1 MKKKILICGNFN
13 IVHSGHIRIFEFAKK
28 MNTKLIVGVFCDKKA
43 GKKVFIKEK
52 QRLECVKSNTFVD
65 EVHLINSSLKNFILK
80 IKPDILLKGQE
91 FEKNN
96 NPELKYLDK
105 IGAKL
110 IFGSGSTNYSS
121 LEMISNEF
129 IDNNYSQLVHEKDYL
144 DRHQINSK
152 KLINITKKFN
162 KLKVAVIGDSIIDEY
177 ILTNPIGMSRED
189 TTIVVAPIS
198 SNLFVGGAAIVA
210 AHAASL
216 GAESSLFTINGKDK
230 YNKFLEKK
238 LKNYNVKSNIF
249 IDDSRNTNLKKRYR
263 VPEKTL
269 LRVNLYDQREIS
281 KKIQDK
287 IFNKI
292 KKISSKLDLLVFSD
306 FNFGCLPAELV
317 KNILSYLKK
326 KNIFIVADSQTSS
339 QIGNIGKFKN
349 VNLITPTEHEARVEL
364 KDFTSGIV
372 KISLDLI
379 KETQTK
385 DLMLTLNKEGVLIQ
399 GGSKYQ
405 SQTEKLPSLCKLAK
419 DPAGCGDALLITSS
433 MAMSCGANLWE
444 AAYLGSI
451 AAGLQAQSL
460 GNIPLTLN
468 KIKKEINNI

>member
-65 EVHLINSSLKNFILK
+65 EVHLISSSLKNFILK

-91 FEKNN
+91 FEKTN

-129 IDNNYSQLVHEKDYL
+129 IDKNYSQLVHEKDYL

-162 KLKVAVIGDSIIDEY
+162 MLKVAVIGDSIIDEY

-230 YNKFLEKK
+230 YLEKA
-238 LKNYNVKSNIF
+238 I
-249 IDDSRNTNLKKRYR
+249 
-263 VPEKTL
+263 
-269 LRVNLYDQREIS
+269 
-281 KKIQDK
+281 
-287 IFNKI
+287 
-292 KKISSKLDLLVFSD
+292 
-306 FNFGCLPAELV
+306 ELI
-317 KNILSYLKK
+317 NEE
-326 KNIFIVADSQTSS
+326 N
-339 QIGNIGKFKN
+339 
-349 VNLITPTEHEARVEL
+349 P
-364 KDFTSGIV
+364 
-372 KISLDLI
+372 
-379 KETQTK
+379 
-385 DLMLTLNKEGVLIQ
+385 LN
-399 GGSKYQ
+399 
-405 SQTEKLPSLCKLAK
+405 
-419 DPAGCGDALLITSS
+419 
-433 MAMSCGANLWE
+433 
-444 AAYLGSI
+444 
-451 AAGLQAQSL
+451 
-460 GNIPLTLN
+460 
-468 KIKKEINNI
+468 